1 MLKRFLSYYKPHK
14 FLFCLD
20 MLASL
25 AVALVGVIYP
35 IVTRTMLNDLI
46 PNKKWM
52 MIVLFGL
59 LMLAIYVV
67 RMLLNFFIQY
77 KGHQMGIRMQAKM
90 RSDLFAHLEKLPFSF
105 FDANET
111 GKIMSRMTSDLQ
123 EITELAHHGPENLI
137 ICSISIVVSFT
148 YLAFIDWRLSLIVFA
163 CVPLLLLV
171 SMTTRQKMRK
181 AFQRRREAMAII
193 NGALQSS
200 IAGIRVTKA
209 FTNADMEQDKFE
221 EGNTEFIQSS
231 MDSYHAMATFH
242 SSTSF
247 ITDVFNVVL
256 IIAGGIFLFNGDIN
270 AGDYTAFIV
279 SVSLFLNPVNT
290 LIRFMEQFQNGAAGF
305 ERFVS
310 IMDTKPEEDAH
321 DATDAGVLS
330 GKIEFK
336 GVVSGYDDGPDVLH
350 GIDLTVE
357 KGQTFALVGPSGGG
371 KTTIC
376 HLIPNFYNIREGSI
390 LLDGKDLNSL
400 TRESV
405 RKNVGIVQQDVYLF
419 NASIRDN
426 ILYGKPDATEE
437 EVLEAA
443 KRANIHEFVSG
454 LENGYDTVIGERG
467 VRLSGGQKQRLCI
480 ARVFLK
486 NPPILILDEA
496 TSALDNTTE
505 ILIQRAL
512 DELCKGRTTLV
523 VAHRLSTIKNAD
535 EIAVISGGKITEQGT
550 HETLLELGG
559 TYKRLYEQQFRDD
572 VDVIAEEF

>member
-1 MLKRFLSYYKPHK
+1 
-14 FLFCLD
+14 
-20 MLASL
+20 
-25 AVALVGVIYP
+25 
-35 IVTRTMLNDLI
+35 
-46 PNKKWM
+46 
-52 MIVLFGL
+52 
-59 LMLAIYVV
+59 
-67 RMLLNFFIQY
+67 
-77 KGHQMGIRMQAKM
+77 
-90 RSDLFAHLEKLPFSF
+90 
-105 FDANET
+105 
-111 GKIMSRMTSDLQ
+111 
-123 EITELAHHGPENLI
+123 
-137 ICSISIVVSFT
+137 
-148 YLAFIDWRLSLIVFA
+148 
-163 CVPLLLLV
+163 
-171 SMTTRQKMRK
+171 
-181 AFQRRREAMAII
+181 
-193 NGALQSS
+193 
-200 IAGIRVTKA
+200 
-209 FTNADMEQDKFE
+209 
-221 EGNTEFIQSS
+221 
-231 MDSYHAMATFH
+231 
-242 SSTSF
+242 
-247 ITDVFNVVL
+247 
-256 IIAGGIFLFNGDIN
+256 
-270 AGDYTAFIV
+270 
-279 SVSLFLNPVNT
+279 
-290 LIRFMEQFQNGAAGF
+290 
-305 ERFVS
+305 
-310 IMDTKPEEDAH
+310 MDTKPEEDASEAE
-321 DATDAGVLS
+321 DCGVLS

-336 GVVSGYDDGPDVLH
+336 GVVSGYDDGPNVLH

-357 KGQTFALVGPSGGG
+357 QGKTFALVGPSGGG

-376 HLIPNFYNIREGSI
+376 HLIPNFYDIREGSI

-405 RKNVGIVQQDVYLF
+405 RKNIGIVQQDVYLF

-550 HETLLELGG
+550 HDTLLELDGM
-559 TYKRLYEQQFRDD
+559 YKRLYEQQFRDD
-572 VDVIAEEF
+572 VEAVAEEY